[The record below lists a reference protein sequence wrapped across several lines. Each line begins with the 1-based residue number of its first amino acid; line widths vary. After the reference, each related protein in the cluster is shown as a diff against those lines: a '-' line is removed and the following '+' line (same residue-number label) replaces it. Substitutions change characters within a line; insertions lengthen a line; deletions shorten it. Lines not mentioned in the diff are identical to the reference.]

1 MTLIETIEAQP
12 LELAKL
18 QHSYA
23 WNLFDFHAK
32 QRVSM
37 FNYFLII
44 AGIFASGIIASWKTD
59 IHWMPIALGLLGAFT
74 AFGFILLD
82 CRNKQLVELAEDVLL
97 KIETDWLY
105 TIDFKVS
112 RKEKPKD
119 QNPIQGGFMLRE
131 YLEEQ
136 KRKKTEF
143 IKNLK
148 EDTIKHKVVIRSI
161 ESLVLVCFL
170 ASSFLALI
178 KQPAILNVPALVAPI
193 NSLAD
198 QQTTIILQ
206 WQDTNGIP
214 QEIGYIFR
222 LKTEGGN
229 YSYFSTAADSTS
241 YLISN
246 LAKDKNYYWSIQAKG
261 NGSLTKDSFWP
272 PDWRFTT
279 AK

>member
-1 MTLIETIEAQP
+1 MKLIEAIETQP
-12 LELAKL
+12 LELAKC

-44 AGIFASGIIASWKTD
+44 TGIFANGIIVSWKTD
-59 IHWMPIALGLLGAFT
+59 IHWIPVGLGLLGT
-74 AFGFILLD
+74 ITSLGFILLD
-82 CRNKQLVELAEDVLL
+82 YRNKQLVEMAEDVLL

-105 TIDFKVS
+105 TKDFKVN

-119 QNPIQGGFMLRE
+119 KEPIQGGFMLRE
-131 YLEEQ
+131 YVHEQ
-136 KRKKTEF
+136 ERDNKN
-143 IKNLK
+143 ILKNLK

-161 ESLVLVCFL
+161 ESLVLLGFL
-170 ASSFLALI
+170 ISSVFAYF
-178 KQPAILNVPALVAPI
+178 KQPANLNVPAQVAPI
-193 NSLAD
+193 NDSAD
-198 QQTTIILQ
+198 QQTTLTLQ

-214 QEIGYIFR
+214 QEIGNIIR
-222 LKTEGGN
+222 LKSEGGS